1 MIDNIKDMVGCCR
14 VSINM
19 KIQEGTILEGQKVS
33 ITRYVLYS
41 NMKMFV

>member
-1 MIDNIKDMVGCCR
+1 MIRYCR

-33 ITRYVLYS
+33 ITRYVLHS